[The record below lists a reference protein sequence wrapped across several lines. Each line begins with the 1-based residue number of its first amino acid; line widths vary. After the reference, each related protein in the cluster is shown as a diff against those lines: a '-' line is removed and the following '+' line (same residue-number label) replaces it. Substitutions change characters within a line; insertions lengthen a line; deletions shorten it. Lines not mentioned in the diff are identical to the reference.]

1 MTHVYYPPAYE
12 ENKFHCP
19 YCNVYASQNWRNAL
33 QSDFR
38 GHTVIANLTI
48 SICEHCNRT
57 TIWHEKNL
65 MVPESSIA
73 PLPHEDLPEN
83 EKIDYLEARLI
94 VNKSPRGAAALLRLC
109 LQKLLKSLGEKGKN
123 INDDIASMVAKG
135 LPIEVQQALDTLRV
149 VGNDAVHPGELD
161 IRDDQETA
169 IHLFELINFLVQE
182 RITRPKIINSFYQK
196 LPQAKRDG
204 IEKRDA
210 INKGVEH

>member
-12 ENKFHCP
+12 ENKFNCP
-19 YCNVYASQNWRNAL
+19 YCNVYSVQNWRNAQ

-38 GHTVIANLTI
+38 GHTVIANLAI
-48 SICEHCNRT
+48 SICEHCNQT
-57 TIWHEKNL
+57 AIWHEKNL

-73 PLPHEDLPEN
+73 PLPHEDLPEK

-182 RITRPKIINSFYQK
+182 RITRPKIINNFYQK

-210 INKGVEH
+210 IKG